1 MTDAL
6 FPDAA
11 DARSVRGAPGESD
24 AAPADTVTDG
34 DRALGDTDDGGA
46 DSALDGLAADG
57 PSGDLAPEVLAA
69 LVARAATGDR
79 DAAGEYFARML
90 PSLTLTARR
99 IAGISHD
106 ADDLLGDAV
115 LVVLAKWLD
124 GSGPTDNVPA
134 YIAQIMRNRIRDDF
148 RSPRSRVAALENVDE
163 PASTADPRIR
173 ELEIESELAIVR
185 RALAE
190 LPTDQQRV
198 LVATVLE
205 GRKPRDLEEHM
216 ARPASAIYS
225 LTRRAK
231 GNLRRT
237 TLRLLLEDGAR
248 PACVEAA
255 QLLPETVGDT
265 LEQTRSSR
273 ATDHHR
279 GCPYCRRSW
288 KRFAGLATLGMLPVA
303 AGIALAGP
311 ADQASASA
319 GGGVDAGGAGA
330 DPTGAAGGGAPQDG
344 GVGRSWHDWA
354 RTAAML
360 TAAGTALVLVT
371 ILTVTF
377 TTKTWFFA
385 AAPPGALDVSAVAV
399 DERTA
404 EFDMALSVEQGS
416 WTVGTLHIDLT
427 ADVQDVD
434 PPDGWTCLV
443 QAGDAV
449 CTTSLDSPR
458 GGSFDVTHVEAQGG
472 VTYEFT
478 FDGRAESGASLN
490 GRSAG
495 VLGG

>member
-6 FPDAA
+6 SPDAA
-11 DARSVRGAPGESD
+11 DARSLRRVPGDGD
-24 AAPADTVTDG
+24 AAPPDTVIDG
-34 DRALGDTDDGGA
+34 SSDDL
-46 DSALDGLAADG
+46 SAEGLATD
-57 PSGDLAPEVLAA
+57 DLAPDVLAA
-69 LVARAATGDR
+69 LVARAAAGDR

-124 GSGPTDNVPA
+124 GTGPTENVPA

-173 ELEIESELAIVR
+173 ELEIGSELAIVR

-273 ATDHHR
+273 ATDHYR

-311 ADQASASA
+311 ADQASASV
-319 GGGVDAGGAGA
+319 GGGADAGGGAGA
-330 DPTGAAGGGAPQDG
+330 DPGGGAGVDPAAAAGVGAPTHG
-344 GVGRSWHDWA
+344 GAGRSWHDWA

-385 AAPPGALDVSAVAV
+385 AAPPGTLDVSAVAV
-399 DERTA
+399 DTRTA
-404 EFDMALSVEQGS
+404 EFDMALSVEEGS
-416 WTVGTLHIDLT
+416 WTVGTLRIDLT
-427 ADVQDVD
+427 ADVENVD

-458 GGSFDVTHVEAQGG
+458 GGSFDVTHVEGQG
-472 VTYEFT
+472 VAYEFT
-478 FDGRAESGASLN
+478 VDGRAESGATLN
-490 GRSAG
+490 GRSVG
-495 VLGG
+495 VIGG